1 MSKETGERE
10 LSILGQTFYRVLP
23 KNMTQSPGMV
33 HLRNSILSDRNYLW
47 EKSVDESLKNG
58 EGWRYCLQFAGD
70 GRTATLLFTDDF
82 AVLGRLNQRGD
93 NLRCVDCQPM
103 AETLREYFAS
113 IKAFHSNLDASKE
126 AE

>member
-33 HLRNSILSDRNYLW
+33 HLRNSILSDRNYRW
-47 EKSVDESLKNG
+47 EEPVSESLQNG

-70 GRTATLLFTDDF
+70 GRTATFLFNEDF
-82 AVLGRLNQRGD
+82 TMLGRLNQRGD

-113 IKAFHSNLDASKE
+113 IKAFQPESDASKE